1 MSVGGLILTPNTVAN
16 EREMRATGDFI
27 DVTRGETTSKDCGQ

>member
-16 EREMRATGDFI
+16 EREVRATGDFI